1 MNILAHINSDV
12 YEKRY
17 IKIMRCRYKL
27 EINVI
32 SRFQRFELKLY
43 FFICFFF
50 KRLTCLVYV
59 ANWTSLSYMIYD
71 SSFNKFSLNHSTFIL
86 GPMVWYQKFEYAV
99 SHWLQKATE
108 HVIGCVLCSPGCFSL
123 FRGSAV
129 LADNVL
135 KTYTRQAT
143 EAEHHIQYDQGK
155 LILVTIGP

>member
-1 MNILAHINSDV
+1 MIN
-12 YEKRY
+12 
-17 IKIMRCRYKL
+17 
-27 EINVI
+27 
-32 SRFQRFELKLY
+32 
-43 FFICFFF
+43 
-50 KRLTCLVYV
+50 
-59 ANWTSLSYMIYD
+59 D
-71 SSFNKFSLNHSTFIL
+71 SSFNKFSLNHSTFNL